1 MNFEKC
7 CKIALILFY
16 IFWFAGTIDFLNDLW
31 KLTQLPKNE
40 LSARGLVLIL
50 IGCCGIIATNLV
62 LK

>member
-7 CKIALILFY
+7 CKMALILFY
-16 IFWFAGTIDFLNDLW
+16 IFWSAGTIDFLNDLW
-31 KLTQLPKNE
+31 KCSQCPKNE

>member
-7 CKIALILFY
+7 CKMALILFY
-16 IFWFAGTIDFLNDLW
+16 ILWGAGTIDFLNDLW
-31 KLTQLPKNE
+31 KLTQLPKNG